1 MKKFFEEFKTF
12 ITKGNVMDMAIGVII
27 GGAFGAI
34 TSSLVSN
41 VITPLLAYIFGAP
54 NTDALNITLRAAE
67 VDASGE
73 VVKEALVLG
82 LGTFVGAIVNCLVIA
97 LVLFSVIK
105 AINKARALAEARKK
119 GPRSPSPRPRSCSAR
134 SSRRSR
140 PKRSKL
146 PFFAKKTRAKARVF
160 FYRKDCGERP
170 FLYFIIYLVLL
181 AKSGKT

>member
-82 LGTFVGAIVNCLVIA
+82 LGTFVGAIVNFLVIA

-105 AINKARALAEARKK
+105 AINKARALAEAKK
-119 GPRSPSPRPRSCSAR
+119 KAEEEAAAAEAEPEE
-134 SSRRSR
+134 
-140 PKRSKL
+140 PKPTAEELLGAILEEIK
-146 PFFAKKTRAKARVF
+146 AKK
-160 FYRKDCGERP
+160 E
-170 FLYFIIYLVLL
+170 
-181 AKSGKT
+181 

>member
-82 LGTFVGAIVNCLVIA
+82 LGTFVGAIVNFLVIA

-105 AINKARALAEARKK
+105 AFNKARELAEAKK
-119 GPRSPSPRPRSCSAR
+119 KAEEEAAAEAEPEE
-134 SSRRSR
+134 
-140 PKRSKL
+140 PKPTAEELLGAILEEIK
-146 PFFAKKTRAKARVF
+146 AKK
-160 FYRKDCGERP
+160 E
-170 FLYFIIYLVLL
+170 
-181 AKSGKT
+181 